1 MKALWISL
9 CQHPIALAAHAFIA
23 FSVGWTTTEALTHFF
38 SWAALKSTYWLMA
51 ILVGSVAYSIY
62 SIWRPA
68 RVVIAV
74 PMSNVSV
81 EVAFGDIFEQA
92 GVVAIPVN
100 EFFDSEVG
108 VPVSAKSLHGVFL
121 KRCFGGH
128 ADAFDRQLTAALA
141 GRSAE
146 TVTRPQGKVQRFPIG
161 TSVSIAAGGRRFLA
175 FAFSH
180 TDIATC
186 KARADVP
193 QMFIALA
200 GLWKTARAELG
211 GDALN
216 LPLVGSGLSGVGLPA
231 RELLNI
237 VILSFLDET
246 KRQVVAGK
254 LRILL
259 TWDRLPEVDLREVKK
274 LWEKT

>member
-1 MKALWISL
+1 LR
-9 CQHPIALAAHAFIA
+9 QHPIALVGHAFIA
-23 FSVGWTTTEALTHFF
+23 FSVAWTTTEALSHFF
-38 SWAALKSTYWLMA
+38 GWPALKSIEWFVA
-51 ILVGSVAYSIY
+51 IIVSSVAYSIY

-100 EFFDSEVG
+100 EFFDSEIG
-108 VPVSAKSLHGVFL
+108 LPVSAKSLHGVFL
-121 KRCFGGH
+121 QQCFGGH
-128 ADAFDRQLTAALA
+128 ADAFDRQLAAKLR
-141 GRSAE
+141 GREAE
-146 TVTRPQGKVQRFPIG
+146 VVTRQQGKGQRFPIG
-161 TSVSIAAGGRRFLA
+161 TSAAVEAGGRRFLA
-175 FAFSH
+175 FAFTH

-186 KARADVP
+186 KASADVP
-193 QMFIALA
+193 QVFVALA
-200 GLWKTARAELG
+200 GLWKSARPELS

-237 VILSFLDET
+237 IILSFLDET
-246 KRQVVAGK
+246 KRQVIADK
-254 LRILL
+254 LRIVL